1 MGRGERVEGGKRW
14 VSGKRMGRSSA
25 RLRSHSSTCVVEL
38 HVPNEFVVRGHV
50 VVSDH
55 AAIPTGTELHSDV
68 SSDEVMGE
76 GKGGSEGG
84 RGWSGRHHD
93 GSRVGGA
100 GAEDFCTRRLRVG
113 LDLGVEEGG
122 RAGTSRG

>member
-1 MGRGERVEGGKRW
+1 MGVGQKDGQGFGEVG
-14 VSGKRMGRSSA
+14 VTLFIA
-25 RLRSHSSTCVVEL
+25 VVEL

-55 AAIPTGTELHSDV
+55 TAIPTGTELHLDV

-84 RGWSGRHHD
+84 RGRSERHHD

-100 GAEDFCTRRLRVG
+100 GADCTRRLRVG
-113 LDLGVEEGG
+113 PDLGVEEGG
-122 RAGTSRG
+122 RAHTCMIL